1 MLHQGNLHTLLNSY
15 QGSLKIIKVDLHIN
29 LFLKDSRLLQ
39 PQHLGGICSGL
50 IPYRLP
56 YVSIQ
61 NPGSIKE
68 KKVCPRVVQK
78 FQLWNKRKSQT
89 WGRNA
94 VKKLSPCFLW
104 TMIFL
109 SRKWSPLKV
118 RTQFFFKQHFP
129 FMPGTL
135 FFFRAERFRLL

>member
-78 FQLWNKRKSQT
+78 FQL
-89 WGRNA
+89 
-94 VKKLSPCFLW
+94 
-104 TMIFL
+104 
-109 SRKWSPLKV
+109 
-118 RTQFFFKQHFP
+118 
-129 FMPGTL
+129 
-135 FFFRAERFRLL
+135 

>member
-56 YVSIQ
+56 FDNLTLVSRTLAPSKKGKFVLELFK
-61 NPGSIKE
+61 NFSFETKRSPRPGE
-68 KKVCPRVVQK
+68 EM
-78 FQLWNKRKSQT
+78 L
-89 WGRNA
+89 
-94 VKKLSPCFLW
+94 
-104 TMIFL
+104 
-109 SRKWSPLKV
+109 
-118 RTQFFFKQHFP
+118 
-129 FMPGTL
+129 
-135 FFFRAERFRLL
+135 